1 MVSLEKFRFD
11 GDKKLEL
18 DTLPTSAKGLGLDK
32 DKIRDKT
39 EANRKEIA
47 ALQDKL
53 YAEGKESL
61 ILILQAMDAAGK
73 DSTIKHVMSSV
84 DPQGLDVHSMK
95 DPTSEELSHDFLWRT
110 VIHLPP
116 RGKMAIFNRS
126 YYEDVLIVKVHQ
138 LQKVYEMADRC
149 LDDKEFFEKR
159 YRQIRHF
166 EEYLYE
172 NSYRVLKIFLNIS
185 KEEQKK
191 RFLERID
198 IPAKNWK
205 FSDSDVRERAYWNDY
220 MDAYQKAVNETASAH
235 SPWYVLPADNKW
247 YTRYLVS
254 EAILDTLKEIDPHYP
269 KLPEGKQGELKL
281 CREKLLAEEE
291 KER

>member
-1 MVSLEKFRFD
+1 MVSLEKFCFD

-18 DTLPTSAKGLGLDK
+18 ETLPTSVKGLGLDK
-32 DKIRDKT
+32 EKIRDKT
-39 EANRKEIA
+39 EDNRKEIV

-95 DPTSEELSHDFLWRT
+95 EPTNKELSHDFLWRT
-110 VIHLPP
+110 IVHLPP

-126 YYEDVLIVKVHQ
+126 YYEDVLVVKVHQ
-138 LQKVYEMADRC
+138 LQKAYQMADRC
-149 LDDKEFFEKR
+149 LCEKDFFEKR
-159 YRQIRHF
+159 FSKIRHI

-172 NSYRVLKIFLNIS
+172 NIYRIVKIFLNVS
-185 KEEQKK
+185 KQEQKK
-191 RFLERID
+191 RFLERIN

-220 MDAYQKAVNETASAH
+220 MEAYQKAVNETSTAH

-254 EAILDTLKEIDPHYP
+254 EVILDTLKKISPHYP
-269 KLPEGKQGELKL
+269 NVPDGKQAELKL
-281 CREKLLAEEE
+281 CREKLMAEE
-291 KER
+291 